1 MMINND
7 NLGVNDCTLIDNG
20 GSNSHGVTVYWDNGK
35 LITKFVTP
43 EGYSWV
49 VSEKCAWL
57 LAFGVAYTDY
67 KQVAISVMEL
77 CV

>member
-1 MMINND
+1 MQNCVIVTNYLSAGYTLSFWVMINND
-7 NLGVNDCTLIDNG
+7 NLGVNDGTLIDNG

-49 VSEKCAWL
+49 VSD
-57 LAFGVAYTDY
+57 F
-67 KQVAISVMEL
+67 
-77 CV
+77 

>member
-7 NLGVNDCTLIDNG
+7 NLGVNDGTLIDNG

-49 VSEKCAWL
+49 VSEKCA
-57 LAFGVAYTDY
+57 
-67 KQVAISVMEL
+67 
-77 CV
+77 